1 MAEME
6 NDMGDDKKQ
15 KEAEPKKEDLLN
27 LADRS
32 SRNTGDGRVTIHHKP
47 SPPYHPHK
55 EDD

>member
-1 MAEME
+1 MS
-6 NDMGDDKKQ
+6 DDKKQ